1 MMRTEAVPSN
11 AVAPKSRPKR
21 SPVERSIIF
30 LVVALAVL
38 CAVLTV
44 AAPNF
49 LSPTNLTNI
58 LRHTAMIGIISVGM
72 TMVIISGEI
81 DLSVGSTAALA
92 GVTVAYLAVTLGM
105 SPYLAIFLT
114 VLMGASLGF
123 LIGAL
128 RVFLLVPTFI
138 TSLAVLTAARSGG
151 FLISGGFPIS
161 PLPPVFDFLGNGS
174 VLGVPVTVLAM
185 FTAFLV
191 GWFVLNRTA
200 PGRMVYAVGGN
211 EEASRLS
218 GINVGAVKMG
228 VLMLCGALAA
238 VAGILLAGRLNSGTP
253 TVAQGWELDV
263 IAAVIIGGTSLFG
276 GAGSVI
282 GTLIGALFM
291 ATLKNGMVLMGVS
304 PFSQG
309 VISGVVILL
318 AVIAGAMQSKRR

>member
-1 MMRTEAVPSN
+1 MMRTDATPSK
-11 AVAPKSRPKR
+11 AVAPQARPQL
-21 SPVERSIIF
+21 SPVARSIIF
-30 LVVALAVL
+30 LVVALVVL
-38 CAVLTV
+38 CTVLTV

-49 LSPTNLTNI
+49 LSTTNLTNI

-105 SPYLAIFLT
+105 SPYLAIVLT

-128 RVFLLVPTFI
+128 RVVLLIPTFI

-161 PLPPVFDFLGNGS
+161 PLPQVFDFLGNGS
-174 VLGVPVTVLAM
+174 VLGVPITVLVM
-185 FTAFLV
+185 FAAFLI
-191 GWFVLNRTA
+191 GWFVLNRTTL
-200 PGRMVYAVGGN
+200 GRMVYAVGGN

-218 GINVGAVKMG
+218 GINVGAVKIG
-228 VLMLCGALAA
+228 VLMLCGALSA

-318 AVIAGAMQSKRR
+318 AVIAGAIQSKRR